1 MMLRKEHMQS
11 LESSRTRFKSR
22 LWDLLAV
29 EPQASY
35 LISLSLCLFML
46 KNKKKPTIFSSLA
59 GLSERICLARCKGS
73 RNLNSFSY
81 YPTFM
86 QLAES

>member
-22 LWDLLAV
+22 LWNLLAV

-35 LISLSLCLFML
+35 LISLSLYLSVK
-46 KNKKKPTIFSSLA
+46 KNFFK
-59 GLSERICLARCKGS
+59 
-73 RNLNSFSY
+73 
-81 YPTFM
+81 
-86 QLAES
+86 